1 MENNPNNSSEKDITN
16 NKVQSSKFS
25 KIRLALLY
33 ILIGGLVVSALISV
47 AAILIGEFN
56 SSIIKALA
64 TTFVFVA
71 HSLVVIGIVSAD
83 SRNQIGKSL
92 VSSTMLAATIAN
104 LFTMTLG
111 IWDLWWD
118 GSSWKAFLIYNLIIG
133 SAFLIAG
140 TLKLRLKHLAT
151 SITAWT
157 TTALI
162 INLAL
167 LLGPWIA
174 APDASWISDFY
185 FRLIGAIA
193 ILAST
198 SLILL
203 VIFNRIALSQKPELS
218 QTRPA
223 VSKLSTGLLA
233 INIVVGIL
241 VAIFWVYG
249 LAYFLVKATNYNETP
264 YQYEDSYYDDSYYR

>member
-1 MENNPNNSSEKDITN
+1 MEDKIAENNPDQTD
-16 NKVQSSKFS
+16 NKKELSSKFS

-33 ILIGGLVVSALISV
+33 VLIGGLVVSALISV

-56 SSIIKALA
+56 SSIVKALA

-71 HSLVVIGIVSAD
+71 HSLVVLGIVSAD
-83 SRNQIGKSL
+83 TRNQIGKSL
-92 VSSTMLAATIAN
+92 VSSTILAATIAN

-151 SITAWT
+151 SITAWVT
-157 TTALI
+157 TGFI
-162 INLAL
+162 INLAML
-167 LLGPWIA
+167 LAPWIA
-174 APDASWISDFY
+174 APEATWISDFY
-185 FRLIGAIA
+185 FRLIGAVA

-198 SLILL
+198 ALILL

-218 QTRPA
+218 KTRP
-223 VSKLSTGLLA
+223 SGNKLSAGLLA
-233 INIVVGIL
+233 INITVGVL
-241 VAIFWVYG
+241 VSVFWVYG
-249 LAYFLVKATNYNETP
+249 LAYFLVKATNYNDTP
-264 YQYEDSYYDDSYYR
+264 YQYEDSYYDDSYYQ